1 MLQHPLRGNI
11 AHIHFGV
18 QFAAEFGFTYIMS
31 NHFHTFYH
39 HALTSIVW
47 VHRKED
53 SRVEGQVHYSHKTN
67 KVFIVANAPQDT
79 FMFSEVDT
87 EGLKEPPNAI
97 VRLRQLAQLWQETL
111 GSSIRKDSVQLWNIR
126 FCNSIQDTTL
136 CTEFWKLRR
145 RKHPSLCHFT
155 KDEQSETMRKPFIVA
170 KDIPLVVSVSHG
182 GKALTTKADH
192 RALCAPF
199 LSLSIVGLSQ
209 IVGFLPVDAMFY
221 CTDTELIVDF
231 LANGYLH
238 TAVDIKF
245 RIDRHTGGHGR
256 FAIHLENG
264 TILPDL
270 YHLTKE
276 GLQDDPVG
284 MLLIHI
290 YQMEID
296 TSQLLPFFFSD
307 PF

>member
-87 EGLKEPPNAI
+87 EGLEEPPDAI

-170 KDIPLVVSVSHG
+170 KDIPLLVGVSHG
-182 GKALTTKADH
+182 
-192 RALCAPF
+192 
-199 LSLSIVGLSQ
+199 S
-209 IVGFLPVDAMFY
+209 
-221 CTDTELIVDF
+221 
-231 LANGYLH
+231 
-238 TAVDIKF
+238 
-245 RIDRHTGGHGR
+245 
-256 FAIHLENG
+256 
-264 TILPDL
+264 
-270 YHLTKE
+270 
-276 GLQDDPVG
+276 
-284 MLLIHI
+284 
-290 YQMEID
+290 
-296 TSQLLPFFFSD
+296 
-307 PF
+307 